1 MCPALSAQAAPASRE
16 EKRARNDVERVRQ
29 QYRAFL
35 RLCQKRGMELAPSH
49 TSADIGRSAA
59 RVLGP
64 DLPLEEIGALY
75 RRARYQGTTSRADA
89 AQMKKLCAQ
98 VKRRRARSEPN
109 RR

>member
-1 MCPALSAQAAPASRE
+1 M
-16 EKRARNDVERVRQ
+16 
-29 QYRAFL
+29 
-35 RLCQKRGMELAPSH
+35 CQKRGMELAPSH

-75 RRARYQGTTSRADA
+75 RRARYQGTTSP

>member
-1 MCPALSAQAAPASRE
+1 M
-16 EKRARNDVERVRQ
+16 ERVRQ

-35 RLCQKRGMELAPSH
+35 RLCQKRGMELSPSN
-49 TSADIGRSAA
+49 TSADIGQSAA

-75 RRARYQGTTSRADA
+75 RRARYQGTASRADA

-98 VKRRRARSEPN
+98 VKRRRARN
-109 RR
+109 